1 MPNYTL
7 TLTEVADGIADHAH
21 YKKRRASA
29 IVIATNL
36 LVTNQAGNPITDKPP
51 DIVDHPAPAGQP
63 WTYTWL
69 VQGSSKNVKKL
80 VNVFNAFEYVT
91 VTGGP
96 P

>member
-7 TLTEVADGIADHAH
+7 TLTEVADGIGDHGN

-36 LVTNQAGNPITDKPP
+36 SVTNQAGNPIADNGT
-51 DIVDHPAPAGQP
+51 DIVHHPASAGQP
-63 WTYTWL
+63 WTYTWY
-69 VQGSSKNVKKL
+69 VQGTSKNVKKL